1 MRISG
6 GEAKGRTL
14 KFPSRSTQRPTTDF
28 LREALFNLLGFPA
41 DQFFLD
47 LFAGSG
53 SVGLEAASRQAKK
66 VVLVEKSKDLVGII
80 HENVSLC
87 GYSGKCIIIHDD
99 MQSALRDLDGE
110 KCRFDVIFADPP
122 YNQGFIGKTLSALN
136 EYPVLQKEGVIV
148 FQHSVREP
156 IKTLPD
162 RWSVADQRKYGDN
175 LLTFMRVE
183 NA

>member
-28 LREALFNLLGFPA
+28 LREALFNLLGPPA

-66 VVLVEKSKDLVGII
+66 VVLVEKSKDLVEII
-80 HENVSLC
+80 RENVSLC
-87 GYSGKCIIIHDD
+87 GYSEQCLIIHANI
-99 MQSALRDLDGE
+99 QSALRDLDRE
-110 KCRFDVIFADPP
+110 KCSFDVIFADPP
-122 YNQGFIGKTLSALN
+122 YHQGFIGKTLSALN
-136 EYPVLQKEGVIV
+136 EYPVLQKEGTIV
-148 FQHSVREP
+148 FQHSIREP
-156 IKTLPD
+156 VKTLPD
-162 RWSVADQRKYGDN
+162 GWSVADQRKYGDN
-175 LLTFMRVE
+175 LLTFIRVE
-183 NA
+183 CA

>member
-6 GEAKGRTL
+6 GEAKGRAL
-14 KFPSRSTQRPTTDF
+14 KFPPRSTQRPTTDF
-28 LREALFNLLGFPA
+28 LREALFNLLGSPA

-53 SVGLEAASRQAKK
+53 SVGLEAASRQAKE
-66 VVLVEKSKDLVGII
+66 VTFVEKSKDLVGVV

-87 GYSGKCIIIHDD
+87 GYSGKCLVIHADI
-99 MQSALRDLDGE
+99 QSALRDLYGK

-122 YNQGFIGKTLSALN
+122 YNQGFIGKTLGALN
-136 EYPVLQKEGVIV
+136 EYPVLQEEGIIV
-148 FQHSVREP
+148 FQHSVREQ
-156 IKTLPD
+156 IKALPD

-175 LLTFMRVE
+175 LLTFLRVE
-183 NA
+183 SS